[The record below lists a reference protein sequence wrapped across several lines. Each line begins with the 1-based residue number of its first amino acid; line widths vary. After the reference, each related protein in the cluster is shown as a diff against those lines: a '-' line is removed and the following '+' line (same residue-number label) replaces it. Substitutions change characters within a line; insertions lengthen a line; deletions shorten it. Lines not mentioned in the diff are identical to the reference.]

1 MSGPVQRWYR
11 PPTLGDANAP
21 LLVVEASA
29 GTGKT
34 WFLERRVVDLV
45 LRAGATIDQ
54 ILVVTFTEKA
64 TAELRARVRGQLS
77 RMVHGQPEPPPAGAS
92 PDDVWIIDDAAR
104 ARLRAALDAFDAA
117 PISTIHG
124 FCHRV
129 LAEESFAARRP
140 FEQEQVP
147 DDGALRAAFTAAL
160 RERFAVDPVEAA
172 LLGAYLG
179 DNGNSVDKLFR
190 LVLAVYRS
198 GADIEPP
205 RPGAKAEEI
214 LVPRLVE
221 EVIARADRTKQRE
234 GQLDFQDM
242 LRLTAAALEG
252 PAGASL
258 AARIATRHPW
268 ALIDEFQDTDPLQ
281 WEIFQRVWSR
291 APASAPRGVGTG
303 LSETGAR
310 GLTVVGDPKQ
320 AIYSFRGGDVHTYL
334 QATGELA
341 RRGAQRVHLDKN
353 QRSTAPMVCAVN
365 CLLKQPKEV
374 FSGDIRYDHPVTAA
388 GDVAATWPDG
398 RPVAP
403 LALLPF
409 EDRGSKYAAAE
420 VRGAIFLATAEEIV
434 RLLHDPERRII
445 GTRRGQAR
453 EVKASDILVLTRTND
468 EAYDVAEAIRRR
480 GVPCSLARAE
490 YLFDTA
496 EARAVADVLD
506 AIARPRDRTARL
518 RAWMSCFFDVDPDDL
533 GRALEVPDD
542 HVMAARLHDWRHHAV
557 RMDYPRLFAAIL
569 ADSRVAERALATG
582 RGERVVTNIHHVFEH
597 LHAEVERSRCELPEL
612 VARLRA
618 WIRAAKIMRPDDSDV
633 QRQETDRDA
642 VQVMTVHRAKGLEAW
657 VVFVTG
663 LVMFTERNE
672 PLYAFHDALG
682 RRRIATKHNEEAK
695 ALAGEDRTAEDARLA
710 YVALTRARARLYLPV
725 LPDQK
730 DSKTKLRKARGGWKG
745 AYACIHDNLLHL
757 AGKRHELPGL
767 ADVWPAARPTGPDL
781 VVGEVAL
788 PEVSTD
794 VAPVADLAAREQVG
808 WVVTSYTRLRD
819 HERAVATAAAGSRVE
834 LEPAVMT
841 GEDRSPLPPG
851 PLDLPGGAETGQY
864 LHEVLE
870 HVDFATAMRESFDSW
885 LVRPDVAQTF
895 ALAERRHLPSGVD
908 AAHRRTAAKIVW
920 DAITMPHVA
929 GARPLRPLGEAA
941 QLAREVEFVYPVPNA
956 GGGPSGRGFVKGFI
970 DLIVTWPDDGRWY
983 VVDYKSDV
991 IDVSSDAAKAQV
1003 DAHYLVQAELY
1014 ALACARMLGLRDAAD
1029 HEARFGGLLYWF
1041 LRSRRVVHLAPTAAD
1056 LERYRANLAGR
1067 TVL

>member
-1 MSGPVQRWYR
+1 MSAPVRWPR
-11 PPTLGDANAP
+11 PPSLGDAHAP

-64 TAELRARVRGQLS
+64 TAELRSRVRGQLS
-77 RMVHGQPEPPPAGAS
+77 RMVHGQPEAAPPGAS
-92 PDDVWIIDDAAR
+92 PDDVWVIDDAAR
-104 ARLRAALDAFDAA
+104 ARLRAALDTFDAA

-140 FEQEQVP
+140 FEQEQIP
-147 DDGALRAAFTAAL
+147 DDAALRSAFTAAL
-160 RERFAVDPVEAA
+160 RERFALDPVEAA
-172 LLGAYLG
+172 LLGEYLG
-179 DNGNSVDKLFR
+179 DNGNTVDKLFR
-190 LVLAVYRS
+190 LVLEVYRS
-198 GADIEPP
+198 GAAIEPA
-205 RPGAKAEEI
+205 RAGAKADEV

-252 PAGASL
+252 PGGASL

-281 WEIFQRVWSR
+281 WQIFQRVWGGSST
-291 APASAPRGVGTG
+291 PAGARGP
-303 LSETGAR
+303 AR

-334 QATGELA
+334 QATGEL
-341 RRGAQRVHLDKN
+341 RRRDAAIVHLDQN

-365 CLLKQPKEV
+365 CILKQPKEV
-374 FSGDIRYDHPVTAA
+374 FSGDIRYDRPVTAA
-388 GDVAATWPDG
+388 GNVTATWADG
-398 RPVAP
+398 RPVEP
-403 LALLPF
+403 LALLQF
-409 EDRGSKYAAAE
+409 DDRAGKIVAGEFRKAVAE
-420 VRGAIFLATAEEIV
+420 ASADEIA
-434 RLLHDPERRII
+434 RLLGDPARRIT
-445 GTRRGQAR
+445 GTRKGVASELR
-453 EVKASDILVLTRTND
+453 ASDILVLTRTND
-468 EAYDVAEAIRRR
+468 EAYDVADAIRRR
-480 GVPCSLARAE
+480 GVPCALARAE
-490 YLFDTA
+490 YLFETA

-506 AIARPRDRTARL
+506 AVARPRDRTARL

-582 RGERVVTNIHHVFEH
+582 RGERIVTNIHHVFEH

-618 WIRAAKIMRPDDSDV
+618 WIRAARIVRPDDSDV

-657 VVFVTG
+657 VVFVAG
-663 LVMFTERNE
+663 LVMFQDRQEV
-672 PLYAFHDALG
+672 LHSFHDASG
-682 RRRIATKHNEEAK
+682 VRRIAVKSNEEAK
-695 ALAGEDRTAEDARLA
+695 RLAAEDKTAEDARLA
-710 YVALTRARARLYLPV
+710 YVALTRARARLYLAV

-730 DSKTKLRKARGGWKG
+730 DSKTKVRKPRGGWKG
-745 AYACIHDNLLHL
+745 AYACIHDNLLAL
-757 AGKRHELPGL
+757 AAKRKELPGL
-767 ADVWPAARPTGPDL
+767 ADVWPAAEPVGPDL
-781 VVGEVAL
+781 DVGALAL
-788 PEVSTD
+788 PAIASD
-794 VAPVADLAAREQVG
+794 VAPLPDLAAREQVG

-819 HERAVATAAAGSRVE
+819 QERATAAAAAAASGARVE
-834 LEPAVMT
+834 LEAAMMT
-841 GEDRSPLPPG
+841 GEDRSFQQPG
-851 PLDLPGGAETGQY
+851 PHDLPGGAETGQY

-870 HVDFATAMRESFDSW
+870 HVDFAAALREAARGVDAW
-885 LVRPDVAQTF
+885 LARPEITQTF
-895 ALAERRHLPSGVD
+895 ALAERNHGVD
-908 AAHRRTAAKIVW
+908 PAHRRLAAKMVW
-920 DAITMPHVA
+920 DAITEPPLVM
-929 GARPLRPLGEAA
+929 GAPPLRPLGEAA
-941 QLAREVEFVYPVPNA
+941 KLAREVEFVYPVP
-956 GGGPSGRGFVKGFI
+956 GDEGRGFVKGFI
-970 DLIVTWPDDGRWY
+970 DLIVTWPGDDRWY
-983 VVDYKSDV
+983 VVDYKSDML
-991 IDVSSDAAKAQV
+991 DVSIDAPRAQV

-1014 ALACARMLGLRDAAD
+1014 ALACARMLGVRDAAQ
-1029 HEARFGGLLYWF
+1029 HETRFGGLLYWF
-1041 LRSRRVVHLAPTAAD
+1041 LRSRRVVHLAPTFAD

-1067 TVL
+1067 PVL

>member
-1 MSGPVQRWYR
+1 VSAAVRWKR
-11 PPTLGDANAP
+11 LASLGDASTP

-34 WFLERRVVDLV
+34 YFLERKVVDLV
-45 LRAGATIDQ
+45 VRAGATIDQ

-64 TAELRARVRGQLS
+64 TAELRARVRGLLS
-77 RMVHGQPEPPPAGAS
+77 TMVHGPVELAAPDAPP
-92 PDDVWIIDDAAR
+92 DQVWEIDDDAR
-104 ARLRAALDAFDAA
+104 ARLRAALDGFDAA

-129 LAEESFAARRP
+129 LADESFAARRP

-160 RERFAVDPVEAA
+160 RERFALDPDEAA

-179 DNGNSVDKLFR
+179 DNGNTVDKLFR

-198 GADIEPP
+198 GAEIEPP
-205 RPGAKAEEI
+205 RPGARAEEI
-214 LVPRLVE
+214 LVPRLAA
-221 EVIARADRTKQRE
+221 EVIARADRSKQRE

-242 LRLTAAALEG
+242 LRLTAAALDG
-252 PAGASL
+252 PGGAALAG
-258 AARIATRHPW
+258 RIATRHPW

-281 WEIFQRVWSR
+281 WQIFQRVW
-291 APASAPRGVGTG
+291 APAAPSA
-303 LSETGAR
+303 AR

-334 QATGELA
+334 QATGELR
-341 RRGAQRVHLDKN
+341 RRGAVTLQLDQN

-365 CLLKQPKEV
+365 CLLEHPRQV
-374 FSGDIRYDHPVTAA
+374 FAGDIRYDHPVTAA
-388 GDVAATWPDG
+388 GDVSASWPDG
-398 RPVAP
+398 RPVEP

-409 EDRGSKYAAAE
+409 EDRGAKPVAAE
-420 VRGAIFLATAEEIV
+420 VRGAIFEATADEIV
-434 RLLHDPERRII
+434 RLLHDPSRRIT
-445 GTRRGQAR
+445 GRRRGTTSA
-453 EVKASDILVLTRTND
+453 VKASDILVLTRTND

-542 HVMAARLHDWRHHAV
+542 HVMAARLHDWRYHAV

-582 RGERVVTNIHHVFEH
+582 RGERVVTNLHHVFEH

-612 VARLRA
+612 VTRLRA

-663 LVMFTERNE
+663 LVMFTERSE
-672 PLYAFHDALG
+672 PLYAFHDAEG
-682 RRRIATKHNEEAK
+682 RRRIATRHNEDAK
-695 ALAGEDRTAEDARLA
+695 ARAGDDRKAEDARLA
-710 YVALTRARARLYLPV
+710 YVALTRARARMYLPV

-730 DSKTKLRKARGGWKG
+730 DSKTKLRKPRGGWKG
-745 AYACIHDNLLHL
+745 AYACIHDNLRAL
-757 AGKRHELPGL
+757 AARREELPGL
-767 ADVWPAARPTGPDL
+767 AELWPAAKPAGPDL
-781 VVGEVAL
+781 DVSEVAL
-788 PEVSTD
+788 PDVSAD
-794 VAPVADLAAREQVG
+794 LAPVPDLAARQQVG

-819 HERAVATAAAGSRVE
+819 QARAAAAEAAAGSRVE
-834 LEPAVMT
+834 LEASLMT
-841 GEDRSPLPPG
+841 GEDRSPLPPA
-851 PLDLPGGAETGQY
+851 PHELPGGAETGQY

-870 HVDFATAMRESFDSW
+870 HVDFSAAMRDAASADVDAW
-885 LVRPDVAQTF
+885 LARPEVTQTF
-895 ALAERRHLPSGVD
+895 VLAERRHGVD
-908 AAHRRTAAKIVW
+908 PAHRRMAARIVW
-920 DAITMPHVA
+920 DAITMPHET
-929 GARPLRPLGEAA
+929 GATRLRPLGEAA
-941 QLAREVEFVYPVPNA
+941 RLAREVEFVYPVPDA
-956 GGGPSGRGFVKGFI
+956 PERPRGRGFVKGFI
-970 DLIVTWPDDGRWY
+970 DLIVTWPGDDRWY

-991 IDVSSDAAKAQV
+991 IDVSGDAARAHV

-1041 LRSRRVVHLAPTAAD
+1041 LRPRRVVHLAPTAAD
-1056 LERYRANLAGR
+1056 LERYRAALAGR
-1067 TVL
+1067 EAL